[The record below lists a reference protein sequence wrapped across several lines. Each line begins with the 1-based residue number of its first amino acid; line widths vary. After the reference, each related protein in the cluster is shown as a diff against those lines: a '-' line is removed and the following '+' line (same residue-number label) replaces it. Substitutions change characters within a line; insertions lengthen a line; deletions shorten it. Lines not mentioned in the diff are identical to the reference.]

1 MFDVVRSGS
10 FFMSLDEIEQLQSA
24 IRDIADFPKP
34 GIIFKD
40 ITPILGDGK
49 LFRSVIDHLAEEA
62 AKVNPTKVV
71 GIDAR
76 GFLFGAAVAYKLG
89 VGCVPV
95 RKKGKLPYKTI
106 GSSYQL
112 EYGDAEVEMH
122 VDAMAAGER
131 AVLVDDLL
139 ATGGTS
145 GAAINLV
152 QKVGGISSWAREAA
166 PGCPCALASEVLSK
180 ELARILEK
188 QDSLQMSQVFSLSAH
203 HRLPDMLFKDSI
215 CGTGKLYTG
224 TGFLDQ
230 Q

>member
-1 MFDVVRSGS
+1 LFAKSFAFQGIPEERHLFSLMFGVFRSGS
-10 FFMSLDEIEQLQSA
+10 LLMSLVELEQLQSA

-62 AKVNPTKVV
+62 EKANPTKVV

-89 VGCVPV
+89 VGCVPI

-106 GSSYQL
+106 GSSYRL

-122 VDAMAAGER
+122 VDAIAAGER
-131 AVLVDDLL
+131 VVLVDDLL

-145 GAAINLV
+145 GAAVNLV
-152 QKVGGISSWAREAA
+152 QKIGGIVGSALFVIELTFLHGREKL
-166 PGCPCALASEVLSK
+166 PPDVPVH
-180 ELARILEK
+180 
-188 QDSLQMSQVFSLSAH
+188 SLVRF
-203 HRLPDMLFKDSI
+203 
-215 CGTGKLYTG
+215 
-224 TGFLDQ
+224 
-230 Q
+230 

>member
-1 MFDVVRSGS
+1 MCGYRKDFTHLQTVLLFNDSRGNNTFFSLMFGVVRSGS
-10 FFMSLDEIEQLQSA
+10 LLMSLVELERLQSA
-24 IRDIADFPKP
+24 IRDITDFPKP

-62 AKVNPTKVV
+62 EKANPTKVV

-89 VGCVPV
+89 VGCVPI

-106 GSSYQL
+106 GSSYRL

-122 VDAMAAGER
+122 VDAIAAGER
-131 AVLVDDLL
+131 VVLVDDLL

-145 GAAINLV
+145 GAAVNLV
-152 QKVGGISSWAREAA
+152 QKIGGIVASALFVIELTFLHGREKLP
-166 PGCPCALASEVLSK
+166 PGVPV
-180 ELARILEK
+180 
-188 QDSLQMSQVFSLSAH
+188 QSLVRF
-203 HRLPDMLFKDSI
+203 
-215 CGTGKLYTG
+215 
-224 TGFLDQ
+224 
-230 Q
+230 